1 MTDKQAEK
9 MIQELGKLNDNQVI
23 IRFGM
28 FTLITIMIKIFFGH
42 VIDWAFK
49 GGIDM
54 TEEQAERMIKE
65 LEQIKNNTVTETEKI
80 CDLMY
85 CPQRKRIGACERRPS
100 RYDN

>member
-1 MTDKQAEK
+1 
-9 MIQELGKLNDNQVI
+9 
-23 IRFGM
+23 
-28 FTLITIMIKIFFGH
+28 
-42 VIDWAFK
+42 
-49 GGIDM
+49 M

-80 CDLMY
+80 YDLMY